1 MTGMARIGRYGDTRV
16 EPTPLFDVTDPAGTP
31 PPDAHE
37 VLFRAPVS
45 LSVMLDGM
53 AEAGLADEVDAWGRA
68 YSELLNRLLREV
80 QRACGWAGDP
90 ERTSILSPARLELA
104 GVVEAVVPGFEQA
117 RWHCH
122 VYVGATATI
131 LATGER
137 APVSAE
143 YLREGVY
150 SSAQGFHM
158 LELRALAERELE
170 VSWGRPRRTATGYE
184 IVDPPWHEYIGDD
197 DRGVCPGP
205 WEVSGTRVLAD
216 EDSLRLAAEQEA
228 GIRAE
233 REAGLIDEDDEARR
247 AAGAAFWDR
256 LLLG

>member
-1 MTGMARIGRYGDTRV
+1 MTGMARVGRYGSTRV
-16 EPTPLFDVTDPAGTP
+16 EPAPLFDVTDPAAAP
-31 PPDAHE
+31 PRDAHE

-68 YSELLNRLLREV
+68 YSGLLNRLLREV

-90 ERTSILSPARLELA
+90 DRTSILSPARLELA
-104 GVVEAVVPGFEQA
+104 GVVEAVTPGFEQA

-122 VYVGATATI
+122 VYVGAMATI

-143 YLREGVY
+143 FLREGVHA
-150 SSAQGFHM
+150 SAHAFHM
-158 LELRALAERELE
+158 NELRALAEQELDVAWGPPRE
-170 VSWGRPRRTATGYE
+170 GATVRE

-205 WEVSGTRVLAD
+205 WKVTGTRVLAD
-216 EDSLRLAAEQEA
+216 ERFLRLAAEQEA
-228 GIRAE
+228 RRRAQ
-233 REAGLIDEDDEARR
+233 REAGLGPDQEKLR
-247 AAGAAFWDR
+247 AAGAAYWAR
-256 LLLG
+256 MVTG

>member
-1 MTGMARIGRYGDTRV
+1 MTGMARVGRYGSTRV
-16 EPTPLFDVTDPAGTP
+16 EPAPLFDVTNPSAAP
-31 PPDAHE
+31 PRDAHE

-53 AEAGLADEVDAWGRA
+53 AEAGLSDEIDAWGGA

-80 QRACGWAGDP
+80 QRSCGWAGDP

-122 VYVGATATI
+122 VYVGAMATI

-143 YLREGVY
+143 FLREGVY

-158 LELRALAERELE
+158 NQLRALAEQELE
-170 VSWGRPRRTATGYE
+170 VSWGLPRDTASIYE
-184 IVDPPWHEYIGDD
+184 IVDPPWHEYIGDN

-205 WEVSGTRVLAD
+205 WPVTGARVLAD
-216 EDSLRLAAEQEA
+216 ERALRLAAEQEA
-228 GIRAE
+228 GMIAE
-233 REAGLIDEDDEARR
+233 REAGLGPDQEKLR
-247 AAGAAFWDR
+247 AAGAAYWASMVK
-256 LLLG
+256 G

>member
-1 MTGMARIGRYGDTRV
+1 MAGMARVGRYGSTRA
-16 EPTPLFDVTDPAGTP
+16 EPAPLFDVTDPAATP
-31 PPDAHE
+31 PRDAHE

-68 YSELLNRLLREV
+68 YSELLHRLLREV
-80 QRACGWAGDP
+80 QESCGWAGDP

-158 LELRALAERELE
+158 NQLRALAEQELE
-170 VSWGRPRRTATGYE
+170 VSWGLPRDTSSIYE
-184 IVDPPWHEYIGDD
+184 IVDPPWHEYIGEN

-205 WEVSGTRVLAD
+205 WPVTGTRVLAD
-216 EDSLRLAAEQEA
+216 ERALRLAAEQE
-228 GIRAE
+228 GGMIAE
-233 REAGLIDEDDEARR
+233 REAGLVPDQDELR
-247 AAGAAFWDR
+247 ATGAAFWAR
-256 LLLG
+256 MVRG

>member
-1 MTGMARIGRYGDTRV
+1 MAGMARVGRYGSTRV
-16 EPTPLFDVTDPAGTP
+16 EPAPLFDVTDPGAAP
-31 PPDAHE
+31 PLDAHE

-53 AEAGLADEVDAWGRA
+53 AEAELGDEVDAWGRA
-68 YSELLNRLLREV
+68 YSGLLNRLLREV
-80 QRACGWAGDP
+80 QESCGWAGDP

-104 GVVEAVVPGFEQA
+104 GVVEAVTPGFEQA

-137 APVSAE
+137 APVSPE
-143 YLREGVY
+143 YLCEGVY

-158 LELRALAERELE
+158 NQLRALAEQELE
-170 VSWGRPRRTATGYE
+170 VSWGFPRDTSSIYE
-184 IVDPPWHEYIGDD
+184 IVDPPWHEYIGEN

-205 WEVSGTRVLAD
+205 WHVTGTRVLAD
-216 EDSLRLAAEQEA
+216 ARALRLAAEQEA
-228 GIRAE
+228 RRRAQ
-233 REAGLIDEDDEARR
+233 REAGLVPDQDELR
-247 AAGAAFWDR
+247 AAGAAYWAR
-256 LLLG
+256 MVTG

>member
-1 MTGMARIGRYGDTRV
+1 MTRMARIGRFGDTRV
-16 EPTPLFDVTDPAGTP
+16 EPAPLFDVTDPAAMP
-31 PPDAHE
+31 PADAHE

-53 AEAGLADEVDAWGRA
+53 AEAGLSAEVDAWGRA
-68 YSELLNRLLREV
+68 YSKLLNRLLPEV
-80 QRACGWAGDP
+80 QRSCGWAGDP
-90 ERTSILSPARLELA
+90 ERTSILSPARVELA
-104 GVVEAVVPGFEQA
+104 GVVEALTPGSEQA

-143 YLREGVY
+143 YLREGVH

-158 LELRALAERELE
+158 NQLRALAEQELE
-170 VSWGRPRRTATGYE
+170 VSWGLPRDTSSIYE
-184 IVDPPWHEYIGDD
+184 IVAPPWHEYIGDN

-205 WEVSGTRVLAD
+205 WRVTGTRVVAD
-216 EDSLRLAAEQEA
+216 ERALRLAAEQEA
-228 GIRAE
+228 GMIAE
-233 REAGLIDEDDEARR
+233 REAGLVPDQHELR
-247 AAGAAFWDR
+247 AAGAAFWAR
-256 LLLG
+256 MVTG